1 MIGILGA
8 MPWPAALAVTEILR
22 RQSVTVLRRQLI
34 RAERDVQRKDYEQ
47 SLATYDRAI
56 AAAGADV
63 PGAEIPWDGKG
74 ATLVLL
80 GRYEEAL
87 RAIVTALDIN
97 PRDGV
102 AWENNGKRPTR
113 MGPLFDAL
121 RWFKAAIQVN

>member
-34 RAERDVQRKDYEQ
+34 RAERDVQRKDYGQ

-63 PGAEIPWDGKG
+63 PAAEIPWYGKG
-74 ATLVLL
+74 ATLALV
-80 GRYEEAL
+80 RHYEEAV
-87 RAIVTALDIN
+87 RAVDTALDMN
-97 PRDGV
+97 PRKEV
-102 AWENNGKRPTR
+102 AWVNKGNDLTR
-113 MGPLFDAL
+113 ME
-121 RWFKAAIQVN
+121 